1 MKLQEKIVVLDYGS
15 QYTQLLA
22 RRIREL
28 GFYSEIVIPKDFKPD
43 DFVKGIVLSG
53 GPNSVYDP
61 NSPDISTEVLDSGIP
76 ILGVCYGMQLLA
88 HKLGGEV
95 EEGELG
101 EYGGVEIEI
110 TDSSK
115 LLYGVPR
122 RIRTWMSHGD
132 SVKKPPEGFEVTAKS
147 LNNIVAVIENRKKN
161 IYAVQFHPEV
171 AQTEYGSSI
180 IRNFLSITGMK
191 PNWNLENY
199 VKTKIE
205 EIRER
210 VGNSKAICA
219 VSGGVD
225 STVAAV
231 IVNKALGNN
240 LIPIFVNHGLLRM
253 NEELEVPKSLKKLGL
268 KILVVDASKEF
279 LSKLRNVE
287 DPEMK
292 RKIIGETFI
301 RVFEREAN
309 KIEGLEYLVQG
320 TIYSDVIESGSTGS
334 SNIAKIKSHHNVGGL
349 PEKMDLKIIEPLR
362 ELFKDEVRKIG
373 SILNI
378 PDEILQ
384 RHPFPGPGLAI
395 RIIGEVTEENLQLLK
410 KADRIFID
418 LLKDKGLYDKVWQ
431 AFAVLLPIKSVGVV
445 GDKRA
450 YENVVALRAV
460 QSTEGMTAEWSNL
473 SYEFLD
479 EVAKKIVGSV
489 KGIGRVVYDVTS
501 KPPAT
506 IEWE

>member
-1 MKLQEKIVVLDYGS
+1 MEKHQRIVVLDYGS

-22 RRIREL
+22 RRVREL
-28 GFYSEIVIPKDFKPD
+28 GFYSEIITPD
-43 DFVKGIVLSG
+43 DFECDESVKGIILSG

-61 NSPDISTEVLDSGIP
+61 SSPNISDEVLNSGIP

-88 HKLGGEV
+88 HRLGGKV

-101 EYGGVEIEI
+101 EYGGVEVEI
-110 TDSSK
+110 IDHSGLFK
-115 LLYGVPR
+115 GIPKK
-122 RIRTWMSHGD
+122 IRTWMSHGD
-132 SVKKPPEGFEVTAKS
+132 SVRNVPESFKITSKS
-147 LNNIVAVIENRKKN
+147 LNNVIAAMENPKKK

-171 AQTEYGSSI
+171 VQTQYGIEI
-180 IRNFLSITGMK
+180 IKNFLELTGMK
-191 PNWNLENY
+191 PNWDLEDY
-199 VKTKIE
+199 VREKIE
-205 EIRER
+205 EIKAV

-240 LIPIFVNHGLLRM
+240 LVPVFVNHGLLRL
-253 NEELEVPKSLKKLGL
+253 NEEHEVPFALKKLGL
-268 KILVVDASKEF
+268 NVITVDASKEF
-279 LSKLRNVE
+279 LTRLKGVE
-287 DPEMK
+287 DPEKK

-301 RVFEREAN
+301 RVFEREAR
-309 KIEGLEYLVQG
+309 KIERLEYLVQG

-334 SNIAKIKSHHNVGGL
+334 KNVAKIKSHHNVGGL

-373 SILNI
+373 KILNI
-378 PDEILQ
+378 PDEFLE

-395 RIIGEVTEENLQLLK
+395 RIIGEVNKENLELLK
-410 KADRIFID
+410 RVDKIFID
-418 LLKDKGLYDKVWQ
+418 LLKEKDLYHKVWQ
-431 AFAVLLPIKSVGVV
+431 AFTVLLPIKSVGVV

-460 QSTEGMTAEWSNL
+460 QSSEGMTAEWSNL
-473 SYEFLD
+473 PYEFLD
-479 EVAKKIVGSV
+479 EVAKKIVGSI
-489 KGIGRVVYDVTS
+489 KGIGRVVYDITS